1 MRRLLAHMVGDYVCQ
16 SDWMAAAKVYG
27 QSKDARKAAAI
38 HAALYTAC
46 FLPLTRNP
54 LRLAVIGV
62 THGLLDHYRPFPKLI
77 HRKDVLL
84 SPAAWPA
91 TPAQDIPFWMTVIV
105 DNTAHLLIN
114 ELALS
119 ARRPR

>member
-1 MRRLLAHMVGDYVCQ
+1 MRRLLAHLVGDYVMQ

-54 LRLAVIGV
+54 LRLAVIGI

-84 SPAAWPA
+84 SPAGWPA
-91 TPAQDIPFWMTVIV
+91 TPVDQTPFWLSVVV

-114 ELALS
+114 EVALS
-119 ARRPR
+119 ARRPQ